1 MDNELKSLE
10 QKISQLVGFCQRLRE
25 ENHNLRQQLVSE
37 QNDNKHLNDKLS
49 GAKGRLESLL
59 TQLPEA

>member
-25 ENHNLRQQLVSE
+25 ENHGLRQQLVSE